1 MPEVPPPVGELLSP
15 EFVSL
20 LDLRLFDGIDNETI
34 AQSRVHLPGL
44 GTTDLVTRT
53 DHLVPGDP
61 PIPVRT
67 HRAKAASGLLP
78 CVISIHGG
86 GFVVG
91 GYDMDDHRFESWCTE
106 SGLMGVSVE
115 YRLAP
120 EVPYP
125 GPLEDCHRALRW
137 TIDHAE
143 ELGVDRTRI
152 GLYGPSAGGGL
163 AAGLALL
170 VRDREE
176 PPLAF
181 QLLESP
187 MLDDRQ
193 QSPSSTLEGLPV
205 WSREANQFGWRSYLG
220 DQYGSD
226 ELPYYAAPAR
236 ATDLSGL
243 PPTYVSVGAVD
254 GFRDEDIEYAAR
266 LNRAG
271 VPTEL
276 HVYPGAPHGYQMF
289 VDSPVARQSQR
300 DSDEWLAR
308 VLAG

>member
-1 MPEVPPPVGELLSP
+1 MPDGPQSAGDMLSP
-15 EFVSL
+15 EFASL
-20 LDLRLFDGIDNETI
+20 RDLRLFEDIDVETV
-34 AQSRVHLPGL
+34 AKARVPLPGL
-44 GTTDLVTRT
+44 GSTDLVARAE
-53 DHLVPGDP
+53 HLVPGDP

-67 HRAKAASGLLP
+67 HRAKAATGLLP
-78 CVISIHGG
+78 CIFSIHGG
-86 GFVVG
+86 GFIIG
-91 GYDMDDHRFESWCTE
+91 SYDMDDHRFESWCTQ
-106 SGLMGVSVE
+106 SGVMGVSVD

-125 GPLEDCHRALRW
+125 GPLDDCHRALRW
-137 TIDHAE
+137 TIDHAD
-143 ELGVDRTRI
+143 ELGIDRTRI
-152 GLYGPSAGGGL
+152 GVYGPSAGGGL

-170 VRDREE
+170 VRDRGES
-176 PPLAF
+176 PLAF

-193 QSPSSTLEGLPV
+193 QSPSSRVEGLPV
-205 WSREANQFGWRSYLG
+205 WSRDANQFGWRSYLG
-220 DQYGSD
+220 DQYGRD
-226 ELPYYAAPAR
+226 DVPHYAAPAR
-236 ATDLSGL
+236 ATDLAGL
-243 PPTYVSVGAVD
+243 PPSYVSVGAVD
-254 GFRDEDIEYAAR
+254 GFRDEDVDYALR

-289 VDSPVARQSQR
+289 VDAPVTRQSER